1 MEWKLKMLL
10 NMQKVVDCRPVATI
24 PVPEW
29 PQAAAIVYEQREAG
43 CAVV

>member
-1 MEWKLKMLL
+1 MEWKLKMLF
-10 NMQKVVDCRPVATI
+10 NMQQLLICRPVATT

-43 CAVV
+43 CAIV